1 MTTFAKV
8 AAVLAFAPL
17 ALPSASSAP
26 ATPDAAT
33 TTFPS
38 TDAKVTA
45 FNPAPQR
52 PDIFN
57 GFSMS
62 GAMAEATWS
71 VVPSPNKGPAS
82 DDNDLE
88 SVSCTSASACTAVGD
103 FASATITKTL
113 VESWDGTRWSVVPSP
128 NEGPV
133 SDDNQLYGVS
143 CPSASACTAVGG
155 IAGRNGGQFKTLIES
170 WDGTRWSVVPS
181 PNGPNEESHIYH
193 LYNVS
198 CASASACTAVGTFGH
213 LKGTKGSDYQT
224 FVESWDGTRW
234 SVVPSPNG
242 PNEGEPNYDQLWDVS
257 CPSASACTAVG
268 SFGYSSD
275 ETLVESWNGARW
287 SVVPSPDVG
296 LAFDHNDLLGVS
308 CTSASLCTAVGSFAP
323 NYVFTTTGDMT
334 LVESWDGAKGPSVET

>member
-1 MTTFAKV
+1 V
-8 AAVLAFAPL
+8 VNGVPPGNAF
-17 ALPSASSAP
+17 
-26 ATPDAAT
+26 
-33 TTFPS
+33 
-38 TDAKVTA
+38 
-45 FNPAPQR
+45 
-52 PDIFN
+52 
-57 GFSMS
+57 S
-62 GAMAEATWS
+62 G
-71 VVPSPNKGPAS
+71 
-82 DDNDLE
+82 
-88 SVSCTSASACTAVGD
+88 VSCTSASACTAVGSFGGRNGGQFKTLVESWD
-103 FASATITKTL
+103 GTRWSVVPSPNEGPASGSNELWGVSCRSASACTAVGNIITNGNHYKTL

-198 CASASACTAVGTFGH
+198 CPSASACTAVGTFGH

>member
-128 NEGPV
+128 NEGPA
-133 SDDNQLYGVS
+133 SGSNELWGVS
-143 CPSASACTAVGG
+143 CRSASACTAVGN
-155 IAGRNGGQFKTLIES
+155 IITNGNHYKTL
-170 WDGTRWSVVPS
+170 
-181 PNGPNEESHIYH
+181 
-193 LYNVS
+193 
-198 CASASACTAVGTFGH
+198 
-213 LKGTKGSDYQT
+213 
-224 FVESWDGTRW
+224 VESWDGTRW